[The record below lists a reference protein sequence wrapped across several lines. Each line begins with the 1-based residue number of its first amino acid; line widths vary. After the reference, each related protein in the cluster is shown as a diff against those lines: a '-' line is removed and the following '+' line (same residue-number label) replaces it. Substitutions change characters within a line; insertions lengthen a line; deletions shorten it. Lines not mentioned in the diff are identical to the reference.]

1 MLYLLGDRRVEL
13 RGHHHYVAPSATVV
27 GRVVLEDE
35 ASIWFHV
42 VVRGD
47 NDPIVIGARSN
58 IQDASVLHTDEGVP
72 MTIGPSVT
80 VGHQVMLHGC
90 TVGEGTLVGVK
101 AVVLNHAVI
110 GRDCLIGACSLVPE
124 GKVIPD
130 RSLVMGVPGKVV
142 RQLRDDEIAAMRMNA
157 DHYVEN
163 ARRYLRDFRP
173 DPRT

>member
-1 MLYLLGDRRVEL
+1 MLYLLGDRRVKL
-13 RGHHHYVAPSATVV
+13 HGHHHYVAPSATVV

-47 NDPIVIGARSN
+47 NDLIVIGARSN

-72 MTIGPSVT
+72 MTD
-80 VGHQVMLHGC
+80 
-90 TVGEGTLVGVK
+90 
-101 AVVLNHAVI
+101 
-110 GRDCLIGACSLVPE
+110 RDCLIGACSLVPE

-142 RQLRDDEIAAMRMNA
+142 RQLRDDEIAAMRNNA

-163 ARRYLRDFRP
+163 ARRYLRDLRP
-173 DPRT
+173 DPRG